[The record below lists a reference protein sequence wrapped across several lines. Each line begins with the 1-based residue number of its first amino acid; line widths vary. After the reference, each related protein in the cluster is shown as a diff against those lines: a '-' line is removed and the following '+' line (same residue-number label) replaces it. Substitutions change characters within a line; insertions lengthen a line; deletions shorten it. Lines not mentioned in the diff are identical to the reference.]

1 MYAIQKLTVSCRL
14 FCSFEQDIYEFLTTA
29 NNLSSLGFQYVGD
42 INSYTQYLSVPQMRK
57 IVDKCHLEL
66 KFNKRIKAVTTFAQ
80 NDTLKVT
87 SKNLLHGRFL

>member
-1 MYAIQKLTVSCRL
+1 
-14 FCSFEQDIYEFLTTA
+14 
-29 NNLSSLGFQYVGD
+29 
-42 INSYTQYLSVPQMRK
+42 MRK

-87 SKNLLHGRFL
+87 SKKYVLNHYLYIKFEKDYVKYYIELFHEAFTQFQQINKSGLSDIAYNPNV